1 MSASSVSPPTIA
13 PVDVQRRDLQQA
25 YRELAALERFAADLR
40 VDIERQRQ
48 RIATLE
54 HAALGLG
61 QQ

>member
-1 MSASSVSPPTIA
+1 MSASSPSQPPIA
-13 PVDVQRRDLQQA
+13 PDDVQRRDLQAA
-25 YRELAALERFAADLR
+25 YRELAALEHLAADLH